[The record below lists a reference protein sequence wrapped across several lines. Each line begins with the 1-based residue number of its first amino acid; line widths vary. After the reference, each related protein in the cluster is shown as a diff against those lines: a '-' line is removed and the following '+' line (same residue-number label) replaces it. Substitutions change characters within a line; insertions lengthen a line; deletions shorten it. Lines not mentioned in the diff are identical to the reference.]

1 MKWELDRGNHILEL
15 NHINIETADIDRSA
29 SFYTDVLGLVSGER
43 PEFDRPGH
51 WMYMDNMPIVHIISP
66 LPDNKLLTGSKH
78 AAISHFA
85 LRIKDFEAM
94 REHLINLSIP
104 YTEVGV
110 PGSDRRQFFINDP
123 DGVVVELIHMPD

>member
-1 MKWELDRGNHILEL
+1 MNHILEL

-110 PGSDRRQFFINDP
+110 PGSDRRQFFIDDP

>member
-1 MKWELDRGNHILEL
+1 MNHILEL

-104 YTEVGV
+104 YTEVDV

>member
-1 MKWELDRGNHILEL
+1 MNHILEL

-51 WMYMDNMPIVHIISP
+51 WMYMDNTPIVHIISP

>member
-1 MKWELDRGNHILEL
+1 MNYILEL

>member
-1 MKWELDRGNHILEL
+1 MNHILEL

-51 WMYMDNMPIVHIISP
+51 WMYKDNMPIVHIISP

>member
-1 MKWELDRGNHILEL
+1 MNQILEL

-51 WMYMDNMPIVHIISP
+51 WMYMDNMPIVHIITP

-85 LRIKDFEAM
+85 LRIKNFEAM
-94 REHLINLSIP
+94 KEHLINLSIP
-104 YTEVGV
+104 YTEVDV

-123 DGVVVELIHMPD
+123 DGVVVELIHMHD

>member
-1 MKWELDRGNHILEL
+1 MSHILEL

-51 WMYMDNMPIVHIISP
+51 WMYMDNMPIVHIITP

-85 LRIKDFEAM
+85 LRIKNFEAM
-94 REHLINLSIP
+94 KEHLINLSIP
-104 YTEVGV
+104 YTEVDV

-123 DGVVVELIHMPD
+123 DGVVVELTHMPN

>member
-1 MKWELDRGNHILEL
+1 VNHILEL

-85 LRIKDFEAM
+85 LRIKNFEAM

-104 YTEVGV
+104 YTEVDV

>member
-1 MKWELDRGNHILEL
+1 MNQILEL
-15 NHINIETADIDRSA
+15 NHINIETTDIDRSA
-29 SFYTDVLGLVSGER
+29 HFYTEVLGLVSGER
-43 PEFDRPGH
+43 PDFDRPGH
-51 WMYMDNMPIVHIISP
+51 WMYMGNIPIVHIITP

-94 REHLINLSIP
+94 RKNLDIKSIP
-104 YTEVGV
+104 YAETEI

>member
-1 MKWELDRGNHILEL
+1 MNQILEL

-51 WMYMDNMPIVHIISP
+51 WMYMDNMPIVHIITP

-104 YTEVGV
+104 YTEAGV

>member
-1 MKWELDRGNHILEL
+1 MNQILEL

-85 LRIKDFEAM
+85 LRIKNFEAM
-94 REHLINLSIP
+94 KEHLINLSIP
-104 YTEVGV
+104 YTEVDV

-123 DGVVVELIHMPD
+123 DGVVVELIHMPN

>member
-1 MKWELDRGNHILEL
+1 VNHILEL

-94 REHLINLSIP
+94 RKHLINLSIP

>member
-1 MKWELDRGNHILEL
+1 MSNISEL

-29 SFYTDVLGLVSGER
+29 GFYTEVLGLVSGER
-43 PEFDRPGH
+43 PDFDRPGH
-51 WMYMDNMPIVHIISP
+51 WMYMGDIPIVHIITP

-85 LRIKDFEAM
+85 LRIKNFEAM
-94 REHLINLSIP
+94 RQHLINLSIP
-104 YTEVGV
+104 YTEAGV

>member
-1 MKWELDRGNHILEL
+1 VNQILEL

-85 LRIKDFEAM
+85 LRIKNFEAM
-94 REHLINLSIP
+94 KEHLINLSIP
-104 YTEVGV
+104 YTEVDV

-123 DGVVVELIHMPD
+123 DGVVVELIHMPN

>member
-1 MKWELDRGNHILEL
+1 MSNISEL

-29 SFYTDVLGLVSGER
+29 GFYTEVLGLVSGER
-43 PEFDRPGH
+43 PDFDRPGH
-51 WMYMDNMPIVHIISP
+51 WMYMGDIPIVHIITP

-85 LRIKDFEAM
+85 LRIKNFEAM

-104 YTEVGV
+104 YTEAGV

>member
-1 MKWELDRGNHILEL
+1 MNQILEL

>member
-1 MKWELDRGNHILEL
+1 MNHILEL

-85 LRIKDFEAM
+85 LRIKDFKAM

-110 PGSDRRQFFINDP
+110 PGSDRRQFFIDDP

>member
-1 MKWELDRGNHILEL
+1 VNHILEL

-51 WMYMDNMPIVHIISP
+51 WMYKDNMPIVHIISP

-110 PGSDRRQFFINDP
+110 PGSDRRQFFIDDP

>member
-1 MKWELDRGNHILEL
+1 MNHILEL

-29 SFYTDVLGLVSGER
+29 SFYTDVLGLVSGKR

-110 PGSDRRQFFINDP
+110 PGSDRRQFFIDDP